1 MLTKYGEEDDGSRKE
16 TRTQEDV
23 VVVVGDVES
32 GLVRTSIYLEIITPC
47 ALSCMY
53 VISYNKKMHD
63 DGRSV

>member
-1 MLTKYGEEDDGSRKE
+1 MLTKYGEEDDGSRKV

-32 GLVRTSIYLEIITPC
+32 GLVRTSIYLEIIT
-47 ALSCMY
+47 LSARSC
-53 VISYNKKMHD
+53 ISYNKKMHD